1 MRRVALVVTAFAAL
15 AIAPVAMAA
24 NGGSGFFVLFGG
36 GPANSF
42 PLSESVRDISAR
54 VDGQLVVRF
63 HGDPAAG
70 CAARGLCGYS
80 GTIIWT
86 PAHSAAVEVDALRN
100 RRGTGYSLDLE
111 IDQDNYLTNGGGTTT
126 EDTHVGAVACAD
138 AAYTGSYVGFAVK
151 HGRARIDLADAE
163 PSLFGTRC
171 AGPLA
176 SDLASALPATSASL
190 SSLIGGETT
199 FSLSGRHRFASH
211 GFAGTVAS
219 TLSVSLGRP
228 GRWQRT
234 RLKLSSQRQ
243 REVTVSYHS
252 TLAGELVAAVNG
264 DADEGLCG
272 PLGACGVRGALSM
285 QPAATGQAG
294 FTAAGSM
301 KKSYA
306 TLLRALRSGVAPKG
320 VSMYGF
326 MTWRG
331 GGRIAAS
338 LRGDGGVCSDSTGL
352 GGSYAEVNLG
362 HRKLTAQFTIGD
374 YSPDRSPHPLSRP
387 LRDAGRA
394 GNRPRLG
401 VDHRPA
407 HLDVR
412 LGPGRPFAHDGYTGT
427 WSSTLR
433 VTLWHERI
441 ERHIFTEFSA
451 SG

>member
-1 MRRVALVVTAFAAL
+1 VAT
-15 AIAPVAMAA
+15 AA
-24 NGGSGFFVLFGG
+24 NGGSGFFVVFSG

-42 PLSESVRDISAR
+42 PLSQSVRDISAR
-54 VDGQLVVRF
+54 VDGRLIVRF

-70 CAARGLCGYS
+70 CAARGLCQYS

-86 PAHSAAVEVDALRN
+86 PAHAADLEADAQTD

-111 IDQDNYLTNGGGTTT
+111 IDQNNYLTNGGGTTD
-126 EDTHVGAVACAD
+126 EDTNAGGVLCAD
-138 AAYTGSYVGFAVK
+138 AAYTGSDLGFTIT

-163 PSLFGTRC
+163 PDLFGTRC
-171 AGPLA
+171 AGPLV
-176 SDLASALPATSASL
+176 SDLASGLPASIAPL
-190 SSLIGGETT
+190 SSLLRGETRI
-199 FSLSGRHRFASH
+199 SLSGDHRFASH

-234 RLKLSSQRQ
+234 RLKVSSQRQ

-272 PLGACGVRGALSM
+272 PLGACGVRGTLSM
-285 QPAATGQAG
+285 QPAASGKAS
-294 FTAAGSM
+294 FTAFGPT
-301 KKSYA
+301 KESYA

-326 MTWRG
+326 MAWQG
-331 GGRIAAS
+331 GGRITAN
-338 LRGDGGVCSDSTGL
+338 LRGQSSVCRDSTGL

-362 HRKLTAQFTIGD
+362 HRKLTAQFSIGD
-374 YSPDRSPHPLSRP
+374 YSTDD
-387 LRDAGRA
+387 LRTRCPGPFAPQEGLA
-394 GNRPRLG
+394 SSHASESIIGQPTSTFVL
-401 VDHRPA
+401 A
-407 HLDVR
+407 
-412 LGPGRPFAHDGYTGT
+412 PGRPFADDGYTGS

-441 ERHIFTEFSA
+441 DRRILTEFSA